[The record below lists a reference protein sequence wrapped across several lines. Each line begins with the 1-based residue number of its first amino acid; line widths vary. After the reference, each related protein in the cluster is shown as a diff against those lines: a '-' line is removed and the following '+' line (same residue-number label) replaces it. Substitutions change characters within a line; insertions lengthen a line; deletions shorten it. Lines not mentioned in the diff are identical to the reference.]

1 MVAINRTA
9 PYKCSMMGYFQKRQ
23 MNPIK
28 IPALILLL
36 LLTACGE
43 PDRPSLALYPAIE
56 RGDIAQIER
65 HIKWGADLNQTN
77 PDGSM
82 PLHVAAKA
90 GRWVVVKLLLK
101 HGADIDILDREG
113 HTPLY
118 NAVMAGRTQVAE
130 MLIKQGAK
138 FDSNRLLQEAVS
150 NQIADRDVYK
160 FLIHQG
166 ADINLVTE
174 EGDTPLHIAV
184 KKSDRVV
191 SKILIRNGADIN
203 ARDAAGHTP
212 LWYATGRNSDISAL
226 LKRNGAVAE

>member
-1 MVAINRTA
+1 
-9 PYKCSMMGYFQKRQ
+9 

-36 LLTACGE
+36 LLSACGE

-65 HIKWGADLNQTN
+65 HIKWGTDLNQTN
-77 PDGSM
+77 PDGST

-113 HTPLY
+113 HTPLH

-130 MLIKQGAK
+130 MLIKRGAK
-138 FDSNRLLQEAVS
+138 LDSNQLLQEAVS
-150 NQIADRDVYK
+150 NQIVDRDIFR
-160 FLIHQG
+160 FLIQQG
-166 ADINLVTE
+166 ADINLITE
-174 EGDTPLHIAV
+174 EEETLLHIAV
-184 KKSDRVV
+184 KKGYRVV

-203 ARDAAGHTP
+203 VRDAAGHTP
-212 LWYATGRNSDISAL
+212 LWYAIQHKNSDIIAL

>member
-1 MVAINRTA
+1 
-9 PYKCSMMGYFQKRQ
+9 

-36 LLTACGE
+36 FLSACGE

-77 PDGSM
+77 PDGST

-101 HGADIDILDREG
+101 HGADINILDGEG

-130 MLIKQGAK
+130 MLIKHGAK
-138 FDSNRLLQEAVS
+138 LDSNQLLQEAVS
-150 NQIADRDVYK
+150 NQIVDRDIFR
-160 FLIHQG
+160 FLIQQG
-166 ADINLVTE
+166 ADINLITE
-174 EGDTPLHIAV
+174 EGETLLHTAV
-184 KKSDRVV
+184 KKGYRVV
-191 SKILIRNGADIN
+191 SRILIRNGADIN
-203 ARDAAGHTP
+203 ARDTAGQTP
-212 LWYATGRNSDISAL
+212 LWYAIQHKNSDIIAL